1 MTQQKIIVV
10 GAVAGG
16 ATSAS
21 QIRRLDPESDITV
34 YEKDRHMSFANCGL
48 PYYLGN
54 VVSSRDQLLPMTPEK
69 FKEKKNITVK
79 LQHEVV
85 RVDTERQ
92 IIEVKDH
99 TTGNMIEDHYDI
111 LLLSPGARARRLD
124 FDVPHLFTLRNME
137 DTDAIENYITSHNVQ
152 RVLLIGAGYVSLELL
167 ENMYERGLSPTL
179 IHRSEAINK
188 LMDQDM
194 NAAILSELEARHI
207 PYRLNEEVTAIDGHT
222 VTFKSGAVEDYDM
235 IIAGVGVQ
243 PNSEFLHS
251 SGITI
256 DDKGYIPVNDRF
268 QTNIPNVYAV
278 GDIATSHYRHV
289 DLPAHVPLAWG
300 AHRGASVVA
309 EQIAGNQ
316 DITFQGFVGANI
328 VKFFDYTLAS
338 TGVAL
343 ADLEHFDYA
352 MVEVENGTH
361 AGYYPNN
368 TPVHLR
374 AYYDKQTRRLLRAAA
389 VGKTGVDKRIDV
401 LSMAMMHRATI
412 DDLTEFEVAYAPP
425 YSHPKDLINMLGYK
439 ARP

>member
-1 MTQQKIIVV
+1 MSQQKIIVV

-21 QIRRLDPESDITV
+21 QIRRLDSESDITV

-85 RVDTERQ
+85 RVDTKRQ

-99 TTGNMIEDHYDI
+99 ETGNTTEDHYDI
-111 LLLSPGARARRLD
+111 LVLSPGARARRLD
-124 FDVPHLFTLRNME
+124 FDAPHLFTLRNME

-179 IHRSEAINK
+179 IHRSDAINK

-194 NAAILSELEARHI
+194 NAAILSELKARHI
-207 PYRLNEEVTAIDGHT
+207 PYRLNEEVTAINGHT

-243 PNSEFLHS
+243 PNSEFLQS

-256 DDKGYIPVNDRF
+256 DEKGYIPVNDRF

-278 GDIATSHYRHV
+278 GDIATNHYRHV

-309 EQIAGNQ
+309 EQIAGNK
-316 DITFQGFVGANI
+316 DVTFQGFIGASI
-328 VKFFDYTLAS
+328 VKFFDYTLTS

-352 MVEVENGTH
+352 MVEVKNGTH

>member
-1 MTQQKIIVV
+1 MTKQKIIVV

-54 VVSSRDQLLPMTPEK
+54 VVASREQLLPMTPEK
-69 FKEKKNITVK
+69 FKDKKNITVK
-79 LQHEVV
+79 LQHEVIA
-85 RVDTERQ
+85 VDTEQQ
-92 IIEVKDH
+92 IVKVKDH
-99 TTGNMIEDHYDI
+99 TTDTIIEDHYDI
-111 LLLSPGARARRLD
+111 LVLSPGARARRLN

-137 DTDAIENYITSHNVQ
+137 DTDAIENYITTHNVQ

-167 ENMYERGLSPTL
+167 ENMYERALSPTL
-179 IHRSEAINK
+179 VHRSEAINK

-194 NAAILSELEARHI
+194 NKAILSELDARNI

-222 VTFKSGAVEDYDM
+222 VTFKSGTVEDYDM

-243 PNSEFLHS
+243 PNSEFLQS
-251 SGITI
+251 SGITM
-256 DDKGYIPVNDRF
+256 DDKGYIPVNERF

-278 GDIATSHYRHV
+278 GDIATNHYRHV

-309 EQIAGNQ
+309 EQIAGNP
-316 DITFQGFVGANI
+316 DVVFEGFVGANI

-343 ADLEHFDYA
+343 TDLENFDYA

-368 TPVHLR
+368 TSVHLR

-389 VGKTGVDKRIDV
+389 VGQAGVDKRIDV
-401 LSMAMMHRATI
+401 LSMAMMYRATI
-412 DDLTEFEVAYAPP
+412 DDLTAFEVAYAPP

>member
-1 MTQQKIIVV
+1 MTKQKIIVV

-21 QIRRLDPESDITV
+21 QIRRLDPDSDIIV

-79 LQHEVV
+79 LQHEVIN
-85 RVDTERQ
+85 VDTTAQ
-92 IIEVKDH
+92 TVEVKDH
-99 TTGNMIEDHYDI
+99 TTGKVLKDHYDI
-111 LLLSPGARARRLD
+111 LVLSPGARARRLD

-137 DTDAIENYITSHNVQ
+137 DTDAIENYITSHQVQ

-167 ENMYERGLSPTL
+167 ENIYERGLSPTL

-194 NAAILSELEARHI
+194 NAAILSELDARNI
-207 PYRLNEEVTAIDGHT
+207 PYRLNEEVVSIDGQT
-222 VTFKSGAVEDYDM
+222 VTFKSGTVEDYDM

-243 PNSEFLHS
+243 PNSDFLKT
-251 SGITI
+251 SGIKM
-256 DDKGYIPVNDRF
+256 DEKGYIPVNDRF

-278 GDIATSHYRHV
+278 GDIATHHYRHV

-300 AHRGASVVA
+300 AHRGASVIA
-309 EQIAGNQ
+309 EQIAGNK
-316 DITFQGFVGANI
+316 DVVFQGFLGASI

-338 TGVAL
+338 TGVSL
-343 ADLEHFDYA
+343 SDLEHFDYD
-352 MVEVENGTH
+352 MVEVKNGTH

-374 AYYDKQTRRLLRAAA
+374 AYYDKQTRQLLRAAA
-389 VGKTGVDKRIDV
+389 VGKSGVDKRIDV

-412 DDLTEFEVAYAPP
+412 DDLTAFEVAYAPP

>member
-1 MTQQKIIVV
+1 MSQQKIIVV

-85 RVDTERQ
+85 RVDTEQQ

-99 TTGNMIEDHYDI
+99 TTGNTIEDHYDI
-111 LLLSPGARARRLD
+111 LVLSPGARARRLD
-124 FDVPHLFTLRNME
+124 FNAPHLFTLRNME
-137 DTDAIENYITSHNVQ
+137 DTDAIENYITSNNVQ

-207 PYRLNEEVTAIDGHT
+207 PYRLNEEVTAINGHT

-243 PNSEFLHS
+243 PNSEFLQS

-256 DDKGYIPVNDRF
+256 DEKGYIPVNDRF

-278 GDIATSHYRHV
+278 GDIATNHYRHV

-309 EQIAGNQ
+309 EQIAGSK
-316 DITFQGFVGANI
+316 DVTFQGFVGASI

-343 ADLEHFDYA
+343 GDLKHFDYA

>member
-1 MTQQKIIVV
+1 MSKQKIIVV

-21 QIRRLDPESDITV
+21 QIRRLDPDSDITV
-34 YEKDRHMSFANCGL
+34 YEKDRYMSFANCGL

-54 VVSSRDQLLPMTPEK
+54 VVESRDQLLPMTPEK

-85 RVDTERQ
+85 SVNTESQ
-92 IIEVKDH
+92 TIEIKDH
-99 TTGNMIEDHYDI
+99 TTGRLIQDHYDI
-111 LLLSPGARARRLD
+111 LVLSPGARARRLD
-124 FDVPHLFTLRNME
+124 FDAPHLFTLRNME
-137 DTDAIENYITSHNVQ
+137 DTDAIEDYITTNQVQ
-152 RVLLIGAGYVSLELL
+152 HVLLIGAGYVSLELL

-194 NAAILSELEARHI
+194 NATILSELDKRNI
-207 PYRLNEEVTAIDGHT
+207 PYRLNEEVVSIDGHT

-235 IIAGVGVQ
+235 IIAGVGVL
-243 PNSEFLHS
+243 PNSEFLQS
-251 SGITI
+251 SRIEI
-256 DDKGYIPVNDRF
+256 DDKGYVPVNNRF

-300 AHRGASVVA
+300 AHRGASIIA
-309 EQIAGNQ
+309 EQIAGNK
-316 DITFQGFVGANI
+316 DVVFQGFVGASI

-338 TGVAL
+338 TGVSL
-343 ADLEHFDYA
+343 KELEQFDYD
-352 MVEVENGTH
+352 MVEVKNGTH

-368 TPVHLR
+368 TSVHLR
-374 AYYDKQTRRLLRAAA
+374 AYYDKTSRRLLRAAA
-389 VGKTGVDKRIDV
+389 VGVSGVDKRIDV

-412 DDLTEFEVAYAPP
+412 DDLTAFEVAYAPP

-439 ARP
+439 ARQ

>member
-1 MTQQKIIVV
+1 MSKRKIIVV

-54 VVSSRDQLLPMTPEK
+54 IVSSRDQLLPMTPEK
-69 FKEKKNITVK
+69 FKDKKNITVK
-79 LQHEVV
+79 LQHEVIA
-85 RVDTERQ
+85 VDTDKQ
-92 IIEVKDH
+92 VVTVKDH
-99 TTGNMIEDHYDI
+99 TTGTNIEDNYDI
-111 LLLSPGARARRLD
+111 LVLSPGARARQLE

-137 DTDAIENYITSHNVQ
+137 DTDAIENYITTHKVQ

-167 ENMYERGLSPTL
+167 ENLYERGLSPTL

-194 NAAILSELEARHI
+194 NDVILSELDARDI
-207 PYRLNEEVTAIDGHT
+207 PYRLNEEVTSIDGHT
-222 VTFKSGAVEDYDM
+222 VTFKSGTVEDYDM

-243 PNSEFLHS
+243 PNSEFLKS

-256 DDKGYIPVNDRF
+256 EESGYIPVNAHF

-278 GDIATSHYRHV
+278 GDITSNRYRHV

-300 AHRGASVVA
+300 AHRGASIIA
-309 EQIAGNQ
+309 EHIAGNKN
-316 DITFQGFVGANI
+316 ITFEGFIGASI

-338 TGVAL
+338 TGVTL
-343 ADLEHFDYA
+343 ADLNQFDYA
-352 MVEVENGTH
+352 MVEVKNGTH

-389 VGKTGVDKRIDV
+389 VGKSGVDKRIDV
-401 LSMAMMHRATI
+401 LTMAMMHQATI
-412 DDLTEFEVAYAPP
+412 DDLTAFEVAYAPP